1 MVRGLPPGLSDEQ
14 RNALSEFYA
23 SRITAGQL
31 SERLAL
37 TRGGSPRSSVL
48 DKHTSGIPAR
58 VAQRGE
64 SAPGTYRLRKRWRTG
79 LIALVV
85 CAAGGAVGAV
95 IGPLWSPATGHRGA
109 ARDGRVRS
117 RTNPVRR
124 TRHHARTTAG
134 PAGTSSAHVPTG
146 AGVAV
151 DAHARAPSTDSRT
164 RAASGPTRN
173 SSTPVPTP
181 GRVRS
186 KLSSPT
192 TAPAQ
197 TTSTST
203 TTARGAPT
211 PTTAPVATTTI
222 TTPTASTTPTALA
235 RRRHT
240 NPGQNG

>member
-1 MVRGLPPGLSDEQ
+1 MARGLPPGLSDEQ

-23 SRITAGQL
+23 GRITAGQL
-31 SERLAL
+31 SGRLAL
-37 TRGGSPRSSVL
+37 TRAGSPRSSVA

-58 VAQRGE
+58 VGQRA
-64 SAPGTYRLRKRWRTG
+64 APDLYRLRRRWRTG

-85 CAAGGAVGAV
+85 CAAGGALGAV
-95 IGPLWSPATGHRGA
+95 IGPLWSPATGHGGA

-134 PAGTSSAHVPTG
+134 PAGQPSAQVSTG

-151 DAHARAPSTDSRT
+151 AARARAPSTDSRT
-164 RAASGPTRN
+164 RAASGPTTN
-173 SSTPVPTP
+173 SSTPAPTP

-203 TTARGAPT
+203 TTAPGAPT

-222 TTPTASTTPTALA
+222 TTPTASTTPTARA
-235 RRRHT
+235 RRHHT
-240 NPGQNG
+240 SPGQNG